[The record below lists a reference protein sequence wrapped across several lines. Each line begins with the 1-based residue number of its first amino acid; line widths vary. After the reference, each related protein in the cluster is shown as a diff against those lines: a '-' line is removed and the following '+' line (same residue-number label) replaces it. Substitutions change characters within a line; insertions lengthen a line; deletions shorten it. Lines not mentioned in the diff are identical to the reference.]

1 VIIMNNRKQQV
12 VKNAHHLFVEKGF
25 QATSIQ
31 DIIDY
36 SGISKGTF
44 YNYFSSKNELL
55 IAVFTWLHTT
65 IEQERNQLLVGKSLT
80 DVDVFVKQ
88 IDAQMKNHHKHK
100 FFTLLEEV
108 FVSNDPDLKAY
119 IKNTQFIEV
128 NWVYKRFIDLFGQ
141 EKKPYLLDCAI
152 MFLGMLHRNFHYNFM
167 VNGTNTDPHEII
179 SYSVKRLL
187 PLVEEVANS
196 GDILLDPQTIKEW
209 LPSCPNTKN
218 QIEQDISA
226 ALIDF
231 KKQVHKQFTDEFER
245 QKCTE
250 LISFIEEELFKQ
262 PNPRKFVV
270 DSALHS
276 LKQLS
281 VNNSK
286 TTLEELQT
294 MIDQYVSERH

>member
-1 VIIMNNRKQQV
+1 MNNRKQQV

-108 FVSNDPDLKAY
+108 FVSNNPDLKAY
-119 IKNTQFIEV
+119 IKKKKKKKKEKEN
-128 NWVYKRFIDLFGQ
+128 KKKGQ
-141 EKKPYLLDCAI
+141 TKLHNKILSSQINLSLLNI
-152 MFLGMLHRNFHYNFM
+152 
-167 VNGTNTDPHEII
+167 
-179 SYSVKRLL
+179 
-187 PLVEEVANS
+187 
-196 GDILLDPQTIKEW
+196 
-209 LPSCPNTKN
+209 
-218 QIEQDISA
+218 
-226 ALIDF
+226 
-231 KKQVHKQFTDEFER
+231 
-245 QKCTE
+245 
-250 LISFIEEELFKQ
+250 
-262 PNPRKFVV
+262 
-270 DSALHS
+270 
-276 LKQLS
+276 
-281 VNNSK
+281 
-286 TTLEELQT
+286 
-294 MIDQYVSERH
+294 